1 LLRRTHKENE
11 YSFVGECYVHGLMEG
26 EAFLQAKSIADP
38 TYDLQDTAWLETL
51 HEEDVPF
58 PMEDVVLI

>member
-1 LLRRTHKENE
+1 M
-11 YSFVGECYVHGLMEG
+11 GECYVDGLMEG
-26 EAFLQAKSIADP
+26 ESFLQAKRIADL
-38 TYDLQDTAWLETL
+38 TYDLQDTAWLEVL